1 MANVL
6 GKEVSDG
13 SHNVIYRTP
22 QLGEVAALTVE
33 QVTSL
38 ENVRYK
44 MAGTGEIATA
54 IVEFTNGT
62 STIIT
67 DGANTLTDGVN
78 TLAVA

>member
-22 QLGEVAALTVE
+22 QMGEVAALTVE
-33 QVTSL
+33 QVSIL

-44 MAGTGEIATA
+44 LAETGEIASS

-67 DGANTLTDGVN
+67 DGTNNLTDGVN
-78 TLAVA
+78 TLIVA